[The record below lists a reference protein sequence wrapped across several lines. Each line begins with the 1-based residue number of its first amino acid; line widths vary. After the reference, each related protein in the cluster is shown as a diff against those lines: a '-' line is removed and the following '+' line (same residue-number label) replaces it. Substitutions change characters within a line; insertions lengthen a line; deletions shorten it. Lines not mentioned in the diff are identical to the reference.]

1 MSVQRSRK
9 ILKIGV
15 GIFMIIF
22 GISYY
27 FTGEGIRNEVPINHL
42 AFSTVWIIVGILII
56 LGTGKIKE
64 LIIKSK

>member
-1 MSVQRSRK
+1 MSVQKRSRK
-9 ILKIGV
+9 NLKIGV

-27 FTGEGIRNEVPINHL
+27 FTAEGIANEVPINHL
-42 AFSTVWIIVGILII
+42 VLSIVWITVGILII

-64 LIIKSK
+64 LINK